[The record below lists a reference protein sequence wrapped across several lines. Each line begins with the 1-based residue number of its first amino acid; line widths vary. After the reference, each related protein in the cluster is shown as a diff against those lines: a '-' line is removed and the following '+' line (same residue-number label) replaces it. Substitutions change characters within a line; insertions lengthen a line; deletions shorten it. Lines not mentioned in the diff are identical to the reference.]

1 MATRAI
7 LLRAPEQFLAER
19 RRLGH
24 GDEMWDGV
32 LHMTPPPP
40 VEHARAIEEVE
51 RRLAGLGGTLCRKL
65 LIQGDG
71 ERDYRIA
78 DLAVVDAAGRIE
90 LVVEV
95 LAPGDESRDKLPWY
109 AARGVPEVWLVDPVT
124 MAIEVVTP

>member
-40 VEHARAIEEVE
+40 AEHGQVVAELE
-51 RRLAGLGGTLCRKL
+51 RRLAGLGGTVCRSF

-95 LAPGDESRDKLPWY
+95 LAPGDESRAKLPWY
-109 AARGVPEVWLVDPVT
+109 AARGVPEVWLVDPAT
-124 MAIEVVTP
+124 MATEIVAL